1 MDNHEEQALKLLEQ
15 HEKKQIN
22 DVEFLH
28 KFGKIKVW
36 FSTPFGD
43 HKDGGTRLFLIPG
56 PDDTGYLPLFSTQ
69 ERAVEFFE
77 KTGRAGYLLI
87 HSEFCEVLK
96 TNREVNEGKTPV
108 KIGAIVDPGYYGITV
123 DAKNLDAV
131 IDMAR

>member
-96 TNREVNEGKTPV
+96 TNRKVNEGETPV

-123 DAKNLDAV
+123 DVKNLDAV

>member
-43 HKDGGTRLFLIPG
+43 HKDGGTKLFLIPG

-108 KIGAIVDPGYYGITV
+108 KIGSRVLRNNRRR
-123 DAKNLDAV
+123 KKS
-131 IDMAR
+131 

>member
-1 MDNHEEQALKLLEQ
+1 MDNHEEQALELLEQ

-36 FSTPFGD
+36 YSTPFGD
-43 HKDGGTRLFLIPG
+43 HKDGGSRLFLIPG
-56 PDDTGYLPLFSTQ
+56 PDNTGYLPLFSTQ

-87 HSEFCEVLK
+87 YSEFREVLI
-96 TNREVNEGKTPV
+96 TNREVNQGKTPV

-123 DAKNLDAV
+123 DVKNLDAV

>member
-123 DAKNLDAV
+123 DVKNLDAV

>member
-96 TNREVNEGKTPV
+96 TNRKVNEGKTPV

-123 DAKNLDAV
+123 DVKNLDAV

>member
-87 HSEFCEVLK
+87 YSEFCEVLK
-96 TNREVNEGKTPV
+96 TNREVNEGETPV

-123 DAKNLDAV
+123 DVKNLDAV

>member
-96 TNREVNEGKTPV
+96 TNREVNQGKTPV

-123 DAKNLDAV
+123 DVKNLDAV

>member
-43 HKDGGTRLFLIPG
+43 HKDGGTKLFLIPG

-123 DAKNLDAV
+123 DVKNLDAV

>member
-43 HKDGGTRLFLIPG
+43 HKDDGTRLFLIPG

-123 DAKNLDAV
+123 DVKNLDAV

>member
-69 ERAVEFFE
+69 DRAVEFFE

-96 TNREVNEGKTPV
+96 TNREVNQGKTPV

-123 DAKNLDAV
+123 DVKNLDAV

>member
-1 MDNHEEQALKLLEQ
+1 MDNHEEQALELLEQ
-15 HEKKQIN
+15 HEKKQIK

-36 FSTPFGD
+36 YSTPFGD
-43 HKDGGTRLFLIPG
+43 HKDGGSRLFLIPG
-56 PDDTGYLPLFSTQ
+56 PDNTGYLPLFSTQ

-87 HSEFCEVLK
+87 YSEFCNVLE
-96 TNREVNEGKTPV
+96 TNREVNKGKTPV

-123 DAKNLDAV
+123 DVKNLDAV

>member
-36 FSTPFGD
+36 LSTPFGD

-123 DAKNLDAV
+123 DVKNLDAV

>member
-56 PDDTGYLPLFSTQ
+56 PDNTGYLPLFSTQ

-87 HSEFCEVLK
+87 YSEFCEVLK
-96 TNREVNEGKTPV
+96 TNREVNQGKTPV

-123 DAKNLDAV
+123 DVKNLDAV